1 MKIMM
6 LLRLASAAFFFALSP
21 LAQAQNSGA
30 VTNHAFA
37 VGRGAGVTGYTSLLC
52 TSAQLAVGQAAAD
65 PICQT
70 VTGDV
75 TISAGGVTAIGATK
89 VTSAMLN
96 ADVFSTAHSWAGQQ
110 TFTAPV
116 LGTPASGT
124 LTNAT
129 GLPIATGVSGLGTG
143 VSTFLATPSSANLRA
158 ALTDEV
164 GTGAAYFVGGAL
176 GTPASATLT
185 SATGLPLSTGV
196 TGNLPN
202 ANLATMATNTVKGN
216 ATASTATPT
225 DLAVPSCS
233 AATSALTWTTNTGFG
248 CNTIAVGGGTNI
260 QTVNYTIQ
268 TSDCGKTVEY
278 GTGATGLIT
287 ATLPV
292 VTGFSEGCIIWVKN
306 GDTAAGKKLSGFPTL
321 FDNGQAMLWPGQAGA
336 VQVVNGVWVNLARPG
351 RWKLPGGTFNLFSDF
366 TNGADTNDCLAS
378 GAGRACKTAQQ
389 AAYLACN
396 EFDFAGLPAAQTQL
410 VVTLAASTTDTTGIH
425 YSCPTPPGAQGG
437 AVLTIQGASP
447 TTSIINAT
455 GIDAVGAFVNA
466 TIRVRNISLASSS
479 SACVTADLGAQL
491 YVLDQVNFG
500 ACPGGHITVT
510 NAGRIYLLNNYVIN
524 GNASSHFLTQ
534 NGGIISTQAS
544 VVVTLGASIT
554 VSQFAVAGQGGQLL
568 VPNWS
573 YNLNTFTVTGSK
585 ALAAN
590 GANVYTGAGGTACT
604 SGTFFPGSTSGTN
617 SGAFCN

>member
-1 MKIMM
+1 MNIRS
-6 LLRLASAAFFFALSP
+6 LLKAASAVFFVVLSP
-21 LAQAQNSGA
+21 LAQAQTGT

-37 VGRGAGVTGYTSLLC
+37 LGKGPGITGYTSLLC

-65 PICQT
+65 PVCQT
-70 VTGDV
+70 ITGDV
-75 TISAGGVTAIGATK
+75 TISAGGVTAIGASK
-89 VTSAMLN
+89 VTNAML
-96 ADVFSTAHSWAGQQ
+96 STMAAN
-110 TFTAPV
+110 TTRC
-116 LGTPASGT
+116 
-124 LTNAT
+124 NAT
-129 GLPIATGVSGLGTG
+129 AGTANPTDCNAATMRTNLALVPGTN
-143 VSTFLATPSSANLRA
+143 VQAWDADLDCLAALATTGIIRR
-158 ALTDEV
+158 
-164 GTGAAYFVGGAL
+164 TGA
-176 GTPASATLT
+176 GTCSAGTAVNLASEV
-185 SATGLPLSTGV
+185 S
-196 TGNLPN
+196 GNLPN
-202 ANLATMATNTVKGN
+202 ANLATMAANTVKGN

-233 AATSALTWTTNTGFG
+233 AATSALTWTTSSGFG

-292 VTGFSEGCIIWVKN
+292 VTGFSEGCIVWVKN

-351 RWKLPGGTFNLFSDF
+351 RWKLPGGTFNTFSDF
-366 TNGADTNDCLAS
+366 TNGNDANDCLAA

-389 AAYLACN
+389 AAYLPCN
-396 EFDFAGLPAAQTQL
+396 EFDFSGLPAAQTQY
-410 VVTLAASTTDTTGIH
+410 VVTAAAGTTDTTGVH

-455 GIDAVGAFVNA
+455 GIDAIGAFVNA
-466 TIRVRNISLASSS
+466 TIRVRNISLASST
-479 SACVTADLGAQL
+479 SACVTADLGAQV
-491 YVLDQVNFG
+491 YIVDQVNFG
-500 ACPGGHITVT
+500 SCPGGHISAT

-524 GNASSHFLTQ
+524 GNAASHFLSQ
-534 NGGIISTQAS
+534 NGGIITTQAT
-544 VVVTLGASIT
+544 VVATLGANIT
-554 VSQFAVAGQGGQLL
+554 VTQFAVAGQGGQLL

-573 YNLNTFTVTGSK
+573 YNLNTFAVTGAK
-585 ALAAN
+585 AFAAN

>member
-1 MKIMM
+1 MNIRS
-6 LLRLASAAFFFALSP
+6 LLKAASAVFFVVLSP
-21 LAQAQNSGA
+21 LAQAQTGT

-37 VGRGAGVTGYTSLLC
+37 LGKGPGITGYTSLLC

-65 PICQT
+65 PICQN

-75 TISAGGVTAIGATK
+75 TISAGGVTAIGASKVQNSQIATMAANTTK
-89 VTSAMLN
+89 C
-96 ADVFSTAHSWAGQQ
+96 
-110 TFTAPV
+110 
-116 LGTPASGT
+116 
-124 LTNAT
+124 NAT
-129 GLPIATGVSGLGTG
+129 AGTANPTDCNAATMRTNLALVPGTN
-143 VSTFLATPSSANLRA
+143 VQAWDADLDCLAALATTGIIRR
-158 ALTDEV
+158 
-164 GTGAAYFVGGAL
+164 TGA
-176 GTPASATLT
+176 GTCSAGTAVNLASEV
-185 SATGLPLSTGV
+185 S
-196 TGNLPN
+196 GNLPN
-202 ANLATMATNTVKGN
+202 ANLATMAANAVKGN

-292 VTGFSEGCIIWVKN
+292 VTGFSEGCIVWVKN

-544 VVVTLGASIT
+544 VVVTLGANIT

-573 YNLNTFTVTGSK
+573 YNLNTFTVTGAK

>member
-1 MKIMM
+1 MKKSYAFLALA
-6 LLRLASAAFFFALSP
+6 LLAAP
-21 LAQAQNSGA
+21 AQAQNSGN
-30 VTNHAFA
+30 VTANAFA
-37 VGRGAGVTGYTSLLC
+37 VGLGPAGAGFASVLC
-52 TSAQLAVGQAAAD
+52 TQAQIAIGQSAAK
-65 PICQT
+65 PICAALS
-70 VTGDV
+70 GDA
-75 TISAGGVTAIGATK
+75 TMTAGGVVSIGATK

-176 GTPASATLT
+176 GSPASATLT

-233 AATSALTWTTNTGFG
+233 AATSALTWTTSSGFG

-287 ATLPV
+287 ATLPT
-292 VTGFSEGCIIWVKN
+292 VTGFSEGCIVWVKN
-306 GDTAAGKKLSGFPTL
+306 GDTGAGKKLSGFPTL

-544 VVVTLGASIT
+544 VVVTLGANIT

-573 YNLNTFTVTGSK
+573 YNLNTFTVTGAK

>member
-158 ALTDEV
+158 VLTDEV

-176 GTPASATLT
+176 GTPSSATLT

-216 ATASTATPT
+216 ATGSTATPT

-233 AATSALTWTTNTGFG
+233 AATSALTWTTSSGFG

-292 VTGFSEGCIIWVKN
+292 VTGFSEGCIVWVKN

-321 FDNGQAMLWPGQAGA
+321 FDNGQAILWPGQSGA
-336 VQVVNGVWVNLARPG
+336 VQVVNSVWVNLSRPG
-351 RWKLPGGTFNLFSDF
+351 RWKLPGGTFNTFSDF
-366 TNGADTNDCLAS
+366 TNGNDANDCLAA

-389 AAYLACN
+389 AAYLPCN
-396 EFDFAGLPAAQTQL
+396 EFDFSGLPSSQTQY
-410 VVTLAASTTDTTGIH
+410 VVTVAAGTTDTTGVH

-455 GIDAVGAFVNA
+455 GIDAIGAFVNA
-466 TIRVRNISLASSS
+466 TIRVRTITLASSS
-479 SACVTADLGAQL
+479 SNCIVSDLGAQI
-491 YVLDQVNFG
+491 YILDQVNFG
-500 ACPGGHITVT
+500 ACPGAHISASNT
-510 NAGRIYLLNNYVIN
+510 GRVYLLNNYVIN
-524 GNASSHFLTQ
+524 GNAAQHFLTQ
-534 NGGIISTQAS
+534 NGGLITTQAT
-544 VVVTLGASIT
+544 VVATFGANIT

-568 VPNWS
+568 IPNWS

>member
-1 MKIMM
+1 MNIRS
-6 LLRLASAAFFFALSP
+6 LLKAASAVFFVVLSP
-21 LAQAQNSGA
+21 LAQAQTGT

-37 VGRGAGVTGYTSLLC
+37 LGKGPGITGYTSLLC

-65 PICQT
+65 PICQN

-75 TISAGGVTAIGATK
+75 TISAGGVTAIGASKVQNSQIATMAANTTK
-89 VTSAMLN
+89 C
-96 ADVFSTAHSWAGQQ
+96 
-110 TFTAPV
+110 
-116 LGTPASGT
+116 
-124 LTNAT
+124 NAT
-129 GLPIATGVSGLGTG
+129 AGTANPTDCNAATMRTNLALVPGTN
-143 VSTFLATPSSANLRA
+143 VQAWDADLDCLAALATTGIIRR
-158 ALTDEV
+158 
-164 GTGAAYFVGGAL
+164 TGA
-176 GTPASATLT
+176 GTCSAGTAVNLASEV
-185 SATGLPLSTGV
+185 S
-196 TGNLPN
+196 GNLPN
-202 ANLATMATNTVKGN
+202 ANLATMAANAVKGN

-292 VTGFSEGCIIWVKN
+292 VTGFSEGCIVWVKN

-425 YSCPTPPGAQGG
+425 YSCPTPAWCSGG
-437 AVLTIQGASP
+437 RGTH
-447 TTSIINAT
+447 
-455 GIDAVGAFVNA
+455 D
-466 TIRVRNISLASSS
+466 
-479 SACVTADLGAQL
+479 
-491 YVLDQVNFG
+491 
-500 ACPGGHITVT
+500 PGGQPDDVDYQCDRH
-510 NAGRIYLLNNYVIN
+510 
-524 GNASSHFLTQ
+524 
-534 NGGIISTQAS
+534 
-544 VVVTLGASIT
+544 
-554 VSQFAVAGQGGQLL
+554 
-568 VPNWS
+568 
-573 YNLNTFTVTGSK
+573 
-585 ALAAN
+585 
-590 GANVYTGAGGTACT
+590 
-604 SGTFFPGSTSGTN
+604 
-617 SGAFCN
+617 

>member
-70 VTGDV
+70 ITGDV

-176 GTPASATLT
+176 GTPSSATLT

-202 ANLATMATNTVKGN
+202 ANLATMATNTVK
-216 ATASTATPT
+216 ATRP
-225 DLAVPSCS
+225 PPRRRQ
-233 AATSALTWTTNTGFG
+233 
-248 CNTIAVGGGTNI
+248 
-260 QTVNYTIQ
+260 QT
-268 TSDCGKTVEY
+268 
-278 GTGATGLIT
+278 
-287 ATLPV
+287 
-292 VTGFSEGCIIWVKN
+292 
-306 GDTAAGKKLSGFPTL
+306 
-321 FDNGQAMLWPGQAGA
+321 
-336 VQVVNGVWVNLARPG
+336 
-351 RWKLPGGTFNLFSDF
+351 
-366 TNGADTNDCLAS
+366 
-378 GAGRACKTAQQ
+378 
-389 AAYLACN
+389 
-396 EFDFAGLPAAQTQL
+396 
-410 VVTLAASTTDTTGIH
+410 
-425 YSCPTPPGAQGG
+425 
-437 AVLTIQGASP
+437 
-447 TTSIINAT
+447 
-455 GIDAVGAFVNA
+455 
-466 TIRVRNISLASSS
+466 
-479 SACVTADLGAQL
+479 
-491 YVLDQVNFG
+491 
-500 ACPGGHITVT
+500 
-510 NAGRIYLLNNYVIN
+510 
-524 GNASSHFLTQ
+524 
-534 NGGIISTQAS
+534 
-544 VVVTLGASIT
+544 
-554 VSQFAVAGQGGQLL
+554 
-568 VPNWS
+568 
-573 YNLNTFTVTGSK
+573 
-585 ALAAN
+585 
-590 GANVYTGAGGTACT
+590 
-604 SGTFFPGSTSGTN
+604 
-617 SGAFCN
+617 